1 MKSDC
6 RTIALS
12 LLLCLSCS
20 EESIRSVHS
29 FQPAAPVRVPLHLHQ
44 CTQIQTQNLNQ
55 RQKLKRNQRKKYS
68 AFESRPGTGIR
79 TSSSLFS
86 SSNSVGPD
94 EKGSVEKST
103 STKLLQDQSIE
114 NPLSSFISSIPSFD
128 IPNFF
133 SDDEDQ
139 RLKKRDL
146 IRSLFRRLAN
156 LSLQDYYWRSDL
168 FKKTEADRRVEESL
182 ARMMGED
189 PAYVRPMD
197 AGDKM
202 GPLGKAEKQLVDWLS
217 LVIEEEGRRARL
229 ISSSDGKL
237 VRPIDLQETDVGGPL
252 AALEDT
258 AIKFLGS
265 IRASEKERVRTLTL
279 RPKDVEIEKRGP
291 LGNFEAK
298 VVNALDE
305 IRKSE
310 ELRMEQSRQRGG
322 EIVRPIDVPGPLGEA
337 ERWYLDLITS
347 EKQRGKDRDKNDGKL
362 VRPKDASIEG
372 PMGAAERQFSNAMTV
387 VRNEET
393 ERLKNIKRVLEENR
407 PMERDRQ
414 SVVGFTEAF
423 LVGVFRA
430 PQLIFRVV
438 DRVKE
443 LLESEKLNEKD
454 NITKTRK

>member
-1 MKSDC
+1 
-6 RTIALS
+6 
-12 LLLCLSCS
+12 
-20 EESIRSVHS
+20 
-29 FQPAAPVRVPLHLHQ
+29 
-44 CTQIQTQNLNQ
+44 
-55 RQKLKRNQRKKYS
+55 
-68 AFESRPGTGIR
+68 
-79 TSSSLFS
+79 
-86 SSNSVGPD
+86 
-94 EKGSVEKST
+94 
-103 STKLLQDQSIE
+103 
-114 NPLSSFISSIPSFD
+114 
-128 IPNFF
+128 
-133 SDDEDQ
+133 
-139 RLKKRDL
+139 LKKRDL